1 MIAVC
6 AADPNACRERY
17 GDFVEQVTEYR
28 QELDKLSGMDLPQ
41 GLKNDVATYFLHN
54 AEAVSMVLHTEI
66 AADLQKRYG
75 VSSETAI
82 RLVAAAS
89 AVAGSIKG
97 SKGAGEASVPAKN
110 FSIADRVYGQL
121 NDPRMG
127 QLARKLDG
135 DALQK
140 LANNPGAARFLDAR
154 TGHINIIQEV
164 EGKLIRITVPR
175 DEMKII
181 SVGPIRSNQV
191 KNLLGK
197 GDFVPLP

>member
-1 MIAVC
+1 WHYTLSASVAEGLAIDSGGGA
-6 AADPNACRERY
+6 
-17 GDFVEQVTEYR
+17 
-28 QELDKLSGMDLPQ
+28 LSGIGSAIR
-41 GLKNDVATYFLHN
+41 GLFKPSA
-54 AEAVSMVLHTEI
+54 AEI
-66 AADLQKRYG
+66 AAG
-75 VSSETAI
+75 V
-82 RLVAAAS
+82 
-89 AVAGSIKG
+89 KG
-97 SKGAGEASVPAKN
+97 VTT
-110 FSIADRVYGQL
+110 ITVADRVYGQL

-127 QLARKLDG
+127 QLAGKLDV